1 MALLAE
7 IPPSTTP
14 SLNISILGRAL
25 KCGAKFGKRLSNHSP
40 ACGSPFVE
48 ERPRWLP
55 NGWPGKGDRRP
66 RMVPSALWCS
76 GSILMLPGN
85 EPSGGESGT
94 ESGTGLRANRAYR
107 TEISTLRV
115 QE

>member
-1 MALLAE
+1 MALLTE

-14 SLNISILGRAL
+14 SFSILILSRPL
-25 KCGAKFGKRLSNHSP
+25 KCGAKFWTRLSNHSP
-40 ACGSPFVE
+40 ACRSPFVE
-48 ERPRWLP
+48 EPPRWLP
-55 NGWPGKGDRRP
+55 NGWLGKGGRCP